1 MTRKLASLTEIY
13 QAKEDIEQLKQQ
25 KPELYEQ
32 LLHVVSLTRQLQI
45 KYGYLGSL
53 LMEENTPKYQPKFV
67 RESVLS
73 LYLEEVEKLK
83 KRQDIEL
90 VRDIIER
97 NHRVSESKICLLLL
111 GAKPELLQGS
121 MIMN

>member
-1 MTRKLASLTEIY
+1 MTKKLASLSEIY
-13 QAKEDIEQLKQQ
+13 QAKEDIEHLKQQ
-25 KPELYEQ
+25 KPELYEH

-53 LMEENTPKYQPKFV
+53 LMEETPKYQPEFV

-83 KRQDIEL
+83 NRADINL
-90 VRDIIER
+90 VKDIIER
-97 NHRVSESKICLLLL
+97 HRQVSESKICLLLL

-121 MIMN
+121 TIMK

>member
-1 MTRKLASLTEIY
+1 MTNKLASLTEIY
-13 QAKEDIEQLKQQ
+13 QAKADIEQLKQQ

-53 LMEENTPKYQPKFV
+53 LMEESTPKYQPKFV

-83 KRQDIEL
+83 KHQDIGL

-97 NHRVSESKICLLLL
+97 NRQVSESKICLLLL